1 MKVRSILELGT
12 RTHSDSVLFAK
23 SRDAQKQIEHEL
35 LESNKKTGAT
45 FNHAVFVSYRPLQ
58 NFELE
63 NLLSNFFQN
72 ILLNS

>member
-1 MKVRSILELGT
+1 MIHKACMPVYMNSGKNVAGRVDGDSKVLQEVLAEL
-12 RTHSDSVLFAK
+12 
-23 SRDAQKQIEHEL
+23 
-35 LESNKKTGAT
+35 KTGAT
-45 FNHAVFVSYRPLQ
+45 FKRAVFVSYRSLQ